1 MGAAA
6 KVLMFGLVGLMA
18 VVVFVPGVRQ
28 SFTRM
33 FSNSETIIVPSSPRS
48 SSGSSPAQT
57 DVSLDPA
64 TGQELRLI
72 TLLGYDA
79 IPAIL
84 DPEFLDAEQAQLEFR
99 PEEQVL
105 GLSINGDNRAYSIP
119 MLSRHEI
126 VNDVVGGVPVAVTW

>member
-1 MGAAA
+1 
-6 KVLMFGLVGLMA
+6 MFGLVGLLA

-33 FSNSETIIVPSSPRS
+33 FSNSETIVVPASTRS
-48 SSGSSPAQT
+48 SSSSNGTQA

-84 DPEFLDAEQAQLEFR
+84 DPEFLNAEQA
-99 PEEQVL
+99 P
-105 GLSINGDNRAYSIP
+105 NRVSPRRTGFGA
-119 MLSRHEI
+119 
-126 VNDVVGGVPVAVTW
+126 VN